1 MRRATGADEAAPS
14 RPIPGNANLAFVHSS
29 LITAN
34 SQFFPPQTILMNFRT
49 LLSAAVLLAA
59 APWDALAAPAVG
71 YGLEEAKKN
80 MAAFETPPGLRAS
93 LFAAEPMIQNPT
105 NIDIDHRG
113 RLWAIE
119 AVDYRLTLH
128 KDWPNLRP
136 EGDRVVILADADGD
150 GFADQETTF
159 WQSPE
164 LKAPLGICVLPGKGG
179 EKKGTQVIVSAA
191 PNVWLLTDTDG
202 DDKAD
207 KSEVLLKVGGSWD
220 HDHQIH
226 AFTFGPDGK
235 LYLNF
240 GNETKDLQ
248 WPDGKPV
255 IDLAG
260 REIKG
265 NGKPY
270 RQGMVFRCD
279 LREGKLANFETLAWN
294 FRNNYEV
301 CIDSFGN
308 LWQSDN
314 DDDGNK
320 GVRINYVMEFG
331 NYGYTDEI
339 TGAGWSSPR
348 SNLETEIP
356 LRHWHLNDP
365 GVVPNLLQTGGGSPT
380 GILINEGVLL
390 GPAFANQLIHCDA
403 GPRTVRA
410 YPVEKKGAGFTA
422 TMIDLL
428 TSKDQWYRPSD
439 VAIAPDGSLFVA
451 DWYDPGVGGHNMGD
465 REPGKVRGRIYRVAP
480 PEAKSVVPK
489 IDLSSASGA
498 AAALQS
504 PNKCAQ
510 YLGWQTLHEMG
521 AAATDELA
529 KLWKH
534 QNPRFRARAL
544 GLAARIKGH
553 ETRVLAQGL
562 ADSDPDIRTWAVRLT
577 TTLAKSGLVNTT
589 PLEET
594 PGLIEKLVKDPS
606 PAVRRQIAVSLHGA
620 KEIEPL
626 WVALAL
632 QHDGQDRWYLEA
644 LGIGA
649 AGHEESCFDAWL
661 AAVGEK
667 WNTPAGRDLIWRM
680 RAPKAATYLAKIL
693 RDKTVSDAEKARYL
707 RAFDFLPATP
717 EKTRALVELAT
728 LGPAAEGISREA
740 LTRLKGADL
749 KAYPEVGAALQG
761 ALDRAKGTAQFVE
774 LVRDFGAT
782 GQGPALLDT
791 ALAISSEPAANDALK
806 LLFADPAADQII
818 DAALATS
825 NGKEI
830 LNLLGTTGARRGIA
844 RLTAVVTTAEQKP
857 ELRHEAVKALART
870 QAGAEALIKLAKN
883 NQLPPDLAAI
893 AGSALRMV
901 QYASLKT
908 DIDQIFP
915 APAALGGKPLPPIAE
930 LVKLKGDA
938 AKGRAVFER
947 AESSC
952 IICHRIGD
960 KGSDFGPALGEIGT
974 KLPKEAIYEN
984 IINPNAG
991 VSMGFETTQL
1001 AMKDGTG
1008 ALGIVRSETREELVL
1023 ALPGG
1028 AATKV
1033 RKRDIAKRDKFPT
1046 SMMPSGLNQALT
1058 QQDLVDLVEYLG
1070 SLKAK

>member
-1 MRRATGADEAAPS
+1 MNCR
-14 RPIPGNANLAFVHSS
+14 S
-29 LITAN
+29 LLPFA
-34 SQFFPPQTILMNFRT
+34 SVF
-49 LLSAAVLLAA
+49 
-59 APWDALAAPAVG
+59 ALAALPAPAAPVG

-80 MAAFETPPGLRAS
+80 MATFETPPGLRAS

-113 RLWAIE
+113 RIWAIE
-119 AVDYRLTLH
+119 AVDYRLSLH

-136 EGDRVVILADADGD
+136 EGDRVVILADSDGD
-150 GFADQETTF
+150 GLADQETTF
-159 WQSPE
+159 WQSTE
-164 LKAPLGICVLPGKGG
+164 LKAPLGICVLPGRNG
-179 EKKGTQVIVSAA
+179 EKKGTQVLVSAA

-207 KSEVLLKVGGSWD
+207 QSEIVLKVSGSWD

-240 GNETKDLQ
+240 GNETKDLK
-248 WPDGKPV
+248 WPDGRPV
-255 IDLAG
+255 VDLAG

-279 LREGKLANFETLAWN
+279 LRDGKLANFETLAWN

-301 CIDSFGN
+301 CVDSFGN

-348 SNLETEIP
+348 TNLETEVP

-380 GILINEGVLL
+380 GILFNEGTLL
-390 GPAFANQLIHCDA
+390 GGRFSNQLIHCDA

-410 YPVEKKGAGFTA
+410 YPVEKAGAGFKA

-480 PEAKSVVPK
+480 AEAKVTVPK
-489 IDLSSASGA
+489 IDVTTAAGA

-510 YLGWQTLHEMG
+510 YLAWQALHAMG
-521 AAATDELA
+521 AGAADELA

-534 QNPRFRARAL
+534 ENPRFRARAL

-553 ETRVLAQGL
+553 ETRSLTKGL
-562 ADSDPDIRTWAVRLT
+562 TDSDPDIRTWAVRLT
-577 TTLAKSGLVNTT
+577 ATLAKSGLIETA
-589 PLEET
+589 PIEET
-594 PGLIEKLVKDPS
+594 PGLIEKLIKDPS
-606 PAVRRQIAVSLHGA
+606 AAVRRQIAVSLHGA
-620 KEIEPL
+620 GKIEPL
-626 WVALAL
+626 WTALAL

-649 AGHEESCFDAWL
+649 AGNEDTCFDAWL

-667 WNTPAGRDLIWRM
+667 WNTPAGRDIIWRM
-680 RAPKAATYLAKIL
+680 RAAKAAPYLAKIIA
-693 RDKTVSDAEKARYL
+693 DKTINEGEKARYV
-707 RAFDFLPATP
+707 RAFDFLPAAP

-728 LGPAAEGISREA
+728 AGPAADGISRDA
-740 LTRLKGADL
+740 LTRLKGTDL
-749 KAYPEVGAALQG
+749 KLYPEVAAALKG

-774 LVRDFGAT
+774 LVRDFGAS
-782 GQGPALLDT
+782 GQGAALLDT
-791 ALAISSEPAANDALK
+791 ALAIAAEPAANDALK

-818 DAALATS
+818 DAALAAPIGTQVI
-825 NGKEI
+825 NF
-830 LNLLGTTGARRGIA
+830 LGTTGSRRGIV
-844 RLTAVVTTAEQKP
+844 RLTALLATTEQKP
-857 ELRHEAVKALART
+857 ELRQEAVKALART
-870 QAGAEALIKLAKN
+870 QAGAEALVKLAKN
-883 NQLPPDLAAI
+883 SQLPSDLTAS

-908 DIDQIFP
+908 DIDQLFP

-930 LVKLKGDA
+930 LTKLKGDA

-952 IICHRIGD
+952 ISCHRIGD
-960 KGSDFGPALGEIGT
+960 KGFGFGPALSEIGT

-1008 ALGIVRSETREELVL
+1008 ALGIVRSETRDELVL

-1028 AATKV
+1028 AISNH
-1033 RKRDIAKRDKFPT
+1033 RKRDIAKRDKFAT

-1058 QQDLVDLVEYLG
+1058 QDDLINLVEYLA